1 MAFATVDT
9 GLPSLFLSPRPDM
22 PVSTT
27 SAPNAASDDDPRALD
42 REGRDVEIIGVTRR
56 FGDVAAVDDLSLSVA
71 TGSFFSLLGPS
82 GCGKT
87 TTLRLIAGFEQ
98 PDEGEI
104 LIGGVSVRGVP
115 PHRRNVNTVF
125 QNYSLFPHMNV
136 ADNVGYGL
144 KQRGVE
150 RDERVRRTGEALE
163 LVRLAGYGQRRTWQ
177 LSGGQ
182 QQRVALARALV
193 NKPTVLLLD
202 EPLGALDLK
211 LRRTM
216 QHELKSL
223 QLQTGITFVYVT
235 HDQEEALTMSDRI
248 AVMRG
253 GKVRQIGTP
262 YELYEAPVE
271 RYVADFVGVSNF
283 FSGRVVGTDGTVLVE
298 TRSGAT
304 LRARL
309 PPGRASA
316 PLGTDVTVAVRPE
329 RVRIGPSESSGL
341 PGRLVE
347 LTYLGDATDIRV
359 MTEAL
364 GEVLVRR
371 LNSDLGPRATGAA
384 VGDLVRVNWDDA
396 AALALTE

>member
-1 MAFATVDT
+1 M
-9 GLPSLFLSPRPDM
+9 
-22 PVSTT
+22 
-27 SAPNAASDDDPRALD
+27 SAPTSGVDRSPGAVGHQLD
-42 REGRDVEIIGVTRR
+42 RAARSLEAERNDVDLVGVTRR
-56 FGDVAAVDDLSLSVA
+56 FGDVVAVDDLTLSVT

-98 PDEGEI
+98 PDAGDI
-104 LIGGVSVRGVP
+104 LIAGVSVGGVP
-115 PHRRNVNTVF
+115 PHRRHVNTVF
-125 QNYSLFPHMNV
+125 QHYALFPHLNV

-144 KQRGVE
+144 KQTGVE
-150 RDERVRRTGEALE
+150 RTERTRRIGEALE
-163 LVRLAGYGQRRTWQ
+163 LVRLVGYEQRRTWQ

-182 QQRVALARALV
+182 QQRVALARALI
-193 NKPTVLLLD
+193 NEPTVLLLD

-223 QLQTGITFVYVT
+223 QAQTGVTFVYVT

-253 GKVRQIGTP
+253 GTVRQVGTP
-262 YELYEAPVE
+262 RELYDAPVE

-283 FSGRVVGTDGTVLVE
+283 FTGRVTETGDQLAVE
-298 TRSGAT
+298 TLSGAT
-304 LRARL
+304 LRAHL
-309 PPGRASA
+309 PPGGRPAS
-316 PLGTDVTVAVRPE
+316 LGAEVTVAVRPE
-329 RVRIGPSESSGL
+329 RVRVSPSDGTGFH
-341 PGRLVE
+341 GRLLEV
-347 LTYLGDATDIRV
+347 TYLGDATDLRV
-359 MTEAL
+359 QAGAL

-371 LNSDLGPRATGAA
+371 LNSDSGGGAEGRS
-384 VGDLVRVNWDDA
+384 VGDDVTVSWDDA